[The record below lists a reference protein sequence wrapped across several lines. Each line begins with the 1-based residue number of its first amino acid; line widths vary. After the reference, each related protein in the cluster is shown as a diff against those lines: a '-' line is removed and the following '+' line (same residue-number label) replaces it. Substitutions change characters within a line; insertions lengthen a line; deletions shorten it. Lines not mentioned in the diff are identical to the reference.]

1 MGMFDMLST
10 SKSGFFG
17 DIFTT
22 IMKKGLKT
30 AFGGDKQPQPQQASY
45 TPQYPGDMPISTDS
59 ATGTPAQIE
68 MANMIAITRVWDDAL
83 FNNPNSYTKQIKT
96 SDIA

>member
-22 IMKKGLKT
+22 IMKKGLKGLFKGLMAKLGNFDYRYGLRGAPSDMNQGGIVQ
-30 AFGGDKQPQPQQASY
+30 AFGKGGA
-45 TPQYPGDMPISTDS
+45 ISG
-59 ATGTPAQIE
+59 A
-68 MANMIAITRVWDDAL
+68 
-83 FNNPNSYTKQIKT
+83 
-96 SDIA
+96 

>member
-22 IMKKGLKT
+22 IMKKRLKT

-45 TPQYPGDMPISTDS
+45 TPQYPGDMPMSTDS
-59 ATGTPAQIE
+59 PLGTPAQIE
-68 MANMIAITRVWDDAL
+68 MANMIATKGFWDDTL
-83 FNNPNSYTKQIKT
+83 FLNENSYTKIT
-96 SDIA
+96 TTTTT

>member
-22 IMKKGLKT
+22 VMKKGLKT
-30 AFGGDKQPQPQQASY
+30 AFGGD
-45 TPQYPGDMPISTDS
+45 MPMSTDS
-59 ATGTPAQIE
+59 PLGTPAQIE

-83 FNNPNSYTKQIKT
+83 FNDENSYTKQIKT

>member
-22 IMKKGLKT
+22 IMKRGLKT
-30 AFGGDKQPQPQQASY
+30 AFGGDEQPRLQGASY
-45 TPQYPGDMPISTDS
+45 TPQYPGNMPMSTDS
-59 ATGTPAQIE
+59 PLGTPAQIE

-83 FNNPNSYTKQIKT
+83 FNDENSYTKQIKT

>member
-30 AFGGDKQPQPQQASY
+30 AFGGDEQPLQQASY
-45 TPQYPGDMPISTDS
+45 TPQYPGDMPMSTDS
-59 ATGTPAQIE
+59 PLGTPAQIE

-83 FNNPNSYTKQIKT
+83 FNDENSYTKQIKT

>member
-1 MGMFDMLST
+1 MGD
-10 SKSGFFG
+10 FFG
-17 DIFTT
+17 SVFSGAKGWIADFA
-22 IMKKGLKT
+22 MDKVKKGLKT
-30 AFGGDKQPQPQQASY
+30 AFGGDEQPQSQASY
-45 TPQYPGDMPISTDS
+45 TPQYPGDMPMSTDS